1 MDKIIE
7 AIKACS
13 IIIQDNLSHSG
24 INNLHGENETSNS
37 SGDIQKKFPEVEK
50 LTPYM
55 FDNFRIEN
63 TSVDDVLDK
72 ILEKGINS
80 IDNIDKII
88 LGS

>member
-37 SGDIQKKFPEVEK
+37 SGDIQKKLDIISNDLMISALSKTEEC
-50 LTPYM
+50 
-55 FDNFRIEN
+55 
-63 TSVDDVLDK
+63 SVKMTL
-72 ILEKGINS
+72 S
-80 IDNIDKII
+80 F
-88 LGS
+88 

>member
-1 MDKIIE
+1 
-7 AIKACS
+7 
-13 IIIQDNLSHSG
+13 
-24 INNLHGENETSNS
+24 
-37 SGDIQKKFPEVEK
+37 
-50 LTPYM
+50 M